1 MKFVPF
7 ILKTVP
13 RRHLISL
20 SHAVMRVTGFL
31 YRGNNV
37 ECPVCGK
44 TFSKFMPYGYNKV
57 RDGVLCPNCFSL
69 ERHRLMWLFL
79 KNETGFFIEKLKVL
93 HIAPEQCFHKKFRA
107 MPNLYYITADLESP
121 LADVK
126 LDVQKMPFDNSTF
139 DVVICNHV
147 LEHVEDDH
155 KALSEIYR
163 VLKPGGYSIMQVPFN
178 SSMEKTLEDPSV
190 NDPAERERLFRQKD
204 HLRLY
209 GLDYTARVQQA
220 GFKIKD
226 KNYIEKVDEVTRQ
239 RYRLPQFEFMYAFH
253 K

>member
-1 MKFVPF
+1 M
-7 ILKTVP
+7 
-13 RRHLISL
+13 H
-20 SHAVMRVTGFL
+20 VTGFL

-57 RDGVLCPNCFSL
+57 RKGVLCPGCFSL
-69 ERHRLMWLFL
+69 ERHRLLWLFL
-79 KNETGFFIEKLKVL
+79 KNETGFFSEKLKVL
-93 HIAPEQCFHKKFRA
+93 HIAPEQCFYKKFSK
-107 MPNLYYITADLESP
+107 MPNLQYVTADLESP

-126 LDVQKMPFDNSTF
+126 LDVQSMPFDKEAF

-147 LEHVEDDH
+147 LEHVENDH

-163 VLKPGGYSIMQVPFN
+163 VLKTGGYAIMQVPFS

-190 NDPAERERLFRQKD
+190 TDPSEREKLFRQKD

-209 GLDYTARVQQA
+209 GLDYIVRVQKA
-220 GFKIKD
+220 GFITKG
-226 KNYIEKVDEVTRQ
+226 KNYIEKVDEVSRQ
-239 RYRLPQFEFMYAFH
+239 RYRLPQFEFMYAFY